1 MSLTS
6 FLELRDVKEK
16 FRSEFPIPSVRIGC
30 PILAPPVSRR
40 RGLIGTAFDYLLRFY
55 VHRLNRRKVPRSS
68 KRRWVAEEA
77 LEYLDWIVIV
87 DVVGKDGRRTL
98 MGEEVEDLADKA
110 RAALREAKALYRT
123 YVRTGELT
131 DELIAS
137 TVRLAHLES
146 FYRSGRRVIGDPDDV
161 SEEDV
166 EDLRRLIS
174 VAQENEHLFRASR
187 VCLLNP
193 TFGAA
198 SGMVGGA
205 DADIIV
211 DETLIEIKTTAVP
224 KVDRDWV
231 YQLVGYYVLSRVC
244 GIDGLHY
251 TKTLR
256 IRKLRKPWITRLG
269 VYFARFG
276 HMETWDA
283 DEIVNHKRFPEFVRW
298 FCDRAQGRGL

>member
-6 FLELRDVKEK
+6 FLKLPDVRER
-16 FRSEFPIPSVRIGC
+16 FRSEFPIPGVRIKGE
-30 PILAPPVSRR
+30 ILAPPVSRR
-40 RGLIGTAFDYLLRFY
+40 RTLIGTAFDYLLRFY
-55 VHRLNRRKVPRSS
+55 VHRLNRYEVLQPPN
-68 KRRWVAEEA
+68 RRWVAEGA

-98 MGEEVEDLADKA
+98 MGEEVEDLADRA
-110 RAALREAKALYRT
+110 RAALREAKALYRS

-146 FYRSGRRVIGDPDDV
+146 FYRSDLRVIGDPDDV
-161 SEEDV
+161 SEEDI
-166 EDLRRLIS
+166 EDLRRLIA
-174 VAQENEHLFRASR
+174 VAQANEHLFRASR
-187 VCLLNP
+187 ACLLNP
-193 TFGAA
+193 TFGRA
-198 SGMVGGA
+198 SEMIGGA

-211 DETLIEIKTTAVP
+211 DGTLVEIKTTTVP
-224 KVDRDWV
+224 KVDRNWV
-231 YQLVGYYVLSRVC
+231 YQLVGYYILSRVC

-251 TKTLR
+251 TKALR
-256 IRKLRKPWITRLG
+256 IRKLREPWITRLG

-276 HMETWDA
+276 HMETWDV
-283 DEIVNHKRFPEFVRW
+283 DEIVNRERFPEFVRW